1 MKILSSI
8 AVLLFLG
15 LAACSSD
22 ENTTDTVATPAATE
36 EAAVDNSEATPVA
49 TESDT
54 TDEARPQ
61 TVEESGGEAEAEDT
75 GDKPIILAQ
84 ATAAAASQDW
94 KYKEGTHYHRLV
106 PTQPTLG
113 GADKVEVS
121 EFFWYGC
128 GHCFEFESYIN
139 PWTETMPLNSR
150 FVRVPATWNPLVNL
164 HAQLYYTEEALVTT
178 GKIKDPDAFR
188 AAIFTEYHRRGNRM
202 TSQGSIQELF
212 ARLGVSEDDFN
223 KTWSSFEVSQK
234 MRIAQ
239 DLSRRYAV
247 TGVPAIV
254 VNGKYRLGKSDT
266 GTYPVLLDVVEELI
280 ARETVR

>member
-8 AVLLFLG
+8 AILLLLG

-22 ENTTDTVATPAATE
+22 ENATDTVATPAATE
-36 EAAVDNSEATPVA
+36 ETAVDNTEATPVA

-61 TVEESGGEAEAEDT
+61 TVEESGGGPEAEDT

-84 ATAAAASQDW
+84 ATAAASQDW

-113 GADKVEVS
+113 GADKVEVA

-139 PWTETMPLNSR
+139 PWTESMPLNSR

-164 HAQLYYTEEALVTT
+164 HAQLYYTEEALVAT
-178 GKIKDPDAFR
+178 GKIKDPAAFR

-202 TSQGSIQELF
+202 TSQSSIQELF

-280 ARETVR
+280 TRETVR

>member
-1 MKILSSI
+1 MKLLSSI
-8 AVLLFLG
+8 AVLLLLG
-15 LAACSSD
+15 LVACGSD
-22 ENTTDTVATPAATE
+22 EKAADTATAPAQAE
-36 EAAVDNSEATPVA
+36 EAAAENTEVA
-49 TESDT
+49 AVAA
-54 TDEARPQ
+54 DEETADVERPQ
-61 TVEESGGEAEAEDT
+61 TVEESGGEPDPADA

-84 ATAAAASQDW
+84 ATTPAAKSDW
-94 KYKEGTHYHRLV
+94 KYEEGRHYHRLV

-113 GADKVEVS
+113 GADKVEVA

-139 PWTETMPLNSR
+139 PWTETMPAQSR
-150 FVRVPATWNPLVNL
+150 FVRIPATWNPLVDL

-178 GKIKDPDAFR
+178 GKIKDAAAFR
-188 AAIFTEYHRRGNRM
+188 AAIFAEYHRRGNRM
-202 TSQGSIQELF
+202 TSQSAIQDLF
-212 ARLGVSEDDFN
+212 ARFGVSEDDFN
-223 KTWSSFEVSQK
+223 KTWSSFEVAQK
-234 MRIAQ
+234 LRIAQ

-266 GTYPVLLDVVEELI
+266 GTYPVMLDVVDELI